1 MQDYTQYGVLTEGW
15 IIVVVRV
22 PQRKS
27 GSAVPIAHNRL
38 PLRTTSVNA
47 QTKALSRINIVLYIE
62 RVRTHSLSLLN

>member
-27 GSAVPIAHNRL
+27 GSAVPTSHNRR
-38 PLRTTSVNA
+38 PLRTARVNA
-47 QTKALSRINIVLYIE
+47 QFKT
-62 RVRTHSLSLLN
+62 LNADIRYS